1 MAKKTKANKAA
12 PKSASKSASKSAAE
26 KRMEEL
32 MPKSQMEGAA
42 SDLAQ
47 KLEAAGKVDEA
58 ALMRGI
64 EEAQAKAAE
73 QAKAAANAGEGQPQM
88 TISAVLGEIAWMM
101 SMSPTHRYF
110 FLADM
115 EWLVMT
121 PVMLNQFRIYRD
133 DNGKPAGLVLW
144 ASVSE
149 EVEKRLESGATRLA
163 PQDWKSGDRLWVV
176 DVVDLMGGK
185 ANQMMLDMKKVI
197 FKDKTFKFHVTTSEG
212 KREIQEV

>member
-1 MAKKTKANKAA
+1 MAKKTKAKKAGA
-12 PKSASKSASKSAAE
+12 KKTAAKKAAE

-32 MPKSQMEGAA
+32 MPKSQMAGGA
-42 SDLAQ
+42 SELAEEL
-47 KLEAAGKVDEA
+47 KAAGKIDEA
-58 ALMRGI
+58 KLMQGI
-64 EEAQAKAAE
+64 EEAQAKAAAE
-73 QAKAAANAGEGQPQM
+73 AKAAANQGGDQPQM
-88 TISAVLGEIAWMM
+88 TISSVLGEIAWMM

-144 ASVSE
+144 ASVNE
-149 EVEKRLESGATRLA
+149 EVEKRLEAGATRLA

-197 FKDKTFKFHVTTSEG
+197 FKDKTFKFHVTTPEG
-212 KREIQEV
+212 QRVVQEV

>member
-1 MAKKTKANKAA
+1 MAKKSKAKKAD
-12 PKSASKSASKSAAE
+12 PKKAGQSAAE
-26 KRMEEL
+26 KRMAEL
-32 MPKSQMEGAA
+32 APKSQMVGGA
-42 SDLAQ
+42 SDLAD
-47 KLEAAGKVDEA
+47 KLEAAGKLDEA

-73 QAKAAANAGEGQPQM
+73 QAAAAANTGEGQPQM
-88 TISAVLGEIAWMM
+88 TISQVLGEISWMM

-110 FLADM
+110 FLADL

-185 ANQMMLDMKKVI
+185 APHMLADMKKVV
-197 FKDKTFKFHVTTSEG
+197 FQDKSFKFHSTGADGVRSVVEG
-212 KREIQEV
+212 